1 MRALVFDL
9 DGTLLQYTREY
20 QDLLETTFRDVS
32 GDVDTAWLDTYRET
46 FFEEF
51 VACNPS
57 PVQRA
62 FDATGAPGDGDR
74 FAERLH
80 GAEVDATELPD
91 HGSEDLER
99 LSEQF
104 PLAILTNGL
113 GDWQRGKIAAH
124 GIGHHVDAIV
134 TSYDVGEHKPGAAPY
149 REVEQRIEADRFA
162 MIGDSDDDIE
172 GAQAV
177 GWDTLRYEGG
187 RLGDVP
193 AELSRE

>member
-20 QDLLETTFRDVS
+20 GDLLRTTFQEVS
-32 GDVDTAWLDTYRET
+32 GDVDTAWLETYNEA

-51 VACNPS
+51 GACNPG

-62 FDATGAPGDGDR
+62 FEETGAPGDAGR

-80 GAEVDATELPD
+80 EAEVHATELPD
-91 HGSEDLER
+91 SALEDLER

-113 GDWQRGKIAAH
+113 PDWQRGKIDAH
-124 GIGHHVDAIV
+124 GIGQYADAVV
-134 TSYDVGEHKPGAAPY
+134 TSYEVGEHKPGAAPY
-149 REVEQRIEADRFA
+149 REVEQRLDADRFG

-172 GAQAV
+172 GAQAA
-177 GWDTLRYEGG
+177 GWDSLRYGGG
-187 RLGDVP
+187 RLRDVP